1 MSFYSTTTSYFS
13 CRLDGV
19 AAVIA
24 VSNRKEARMRL
35 AEGTAITVWL

>member
-13 CRLDGV
+13 CGPDGV

-24 VSNRKEARMRL
+24 VSYRKEARMQL
-35 AEGTAITVWL
+35 AVGTAITVWL